1 MKKTFKK
8 VYVSP
13 IAIEKARNRFQKHQ
27 GILKTNEAIK
37 CGIHPRT
44 LYQMRDQ
51 GIIEQIARGLF
62 HLTKLPGMSNI
73 DLITIAKRAPRG
85 IICLISALD
94 FHELTTQIPHFVD
107 IAYRRDWRI
116 PNIKHP
122 PIKIFRYSKESYNLG
137 IDHHTIDG
145 ITVAIYSPEKTIVD
159 CFKFRNKIG
168 LNTAIEALKNYWSRK
183 NNTPNI
189 NTVMKY
195 ANICRVEKIIR
206 PYLES
211 LINE

>member
-1 MKKTFKK
+1 MKRTFKK
-8 VYVSP
+8 VYVSA
-13 IAIEKARNRFQKHQ
+13 IAIEKAINRFQKHQ
-27 GILKTNEAIK
+27 GILKTREAIR

-62 HLTKLPGMSNI
+62 RLAKLSSISNI
-73 DLITIAKRAPRG
+73 DLVTTAKQAPKG

-94 FHELTTQIPHFVD
+94 FYGLTTHIPHFVD
-107 IAYRRDWRI
+107 IAYRRNCRA
-116 PNIKHP
+116 PSIKHP
-122 PIKIFRYSKESYNLG
+122 PIKIFRYSDKSYNLG
-137 IDHHTIDG
+137 IEHHVIDG
-145 ITVAIYSPEKTIVD
+145 IAVAIYSPEKTIVD

-168 LNTAIEALKNYWSRK
+168 LDTAIEALKNYWSRK
-183 NNTPNI
+183 SKTPNLNI
-189 NTVMKY
+189 IMKY
-195 ANICRVEKIIR
+195 ASICRVEKIIR